1 MTHLSLQT
9 LRGFQYGG
17 QLVAEGSLLHLLLDL
32 HALVGKL
39 EKVKR
44 VKGKIVP
51 SFILSCNIQ
60 LSEC

>member
-9 LRGFQYGG
+9 LRGFQDGG
-17 QLVAEGSLLHLLLDL
+17 QLVAEGSLLHPLLDL

-39 EKVKR
+39 KEIKS

-51 SFILSCNIQ
+51 SFIISCNIQ
-60 LSEC
+60 L